1 MRPPSGLFFFPL
13 PFFGPAPNGCR
24 VSAEF
29 HVLRRLLPLVL
40 VPSLA
45 FAGGGIFKYVE
56 KDGTVVYTNV
66 APKGAAG
73 RQARKVEGEFRPAPT
88 PTTPARVTPMTKKE
102 LTEFDEIIEEMAI
115 KYRMP
120 VNLVRAVMHAESAFD
135 PNAISHV
142 GASGLMQLMP
152 QTAREMYVKDI
163 FDAREN
169 IEGGTRYLR
178 DLLNQFPGQL
188 ELALAAYNAGPGA
201 VQKAGNKIPDYKE
214 TRAYVKTVL
223 QLYRSFNPG
232 AIQAMWPLGF
242 TPSPQRGEGWGEGLT

>member
-1 MRPPSGLFFFPL
+1 M
-13 PFFGPAPNGCR
+13 
-24 VSAEF
+24 
-29 HVLRRLLPLVL
+29 LRHLLPLAL
-40 VPSLA
+40 LPSLA

-88 PTTPARVTPMTKKE
+88 PTTPARVTNGTKSQ
-102 LTEFDEIIEEMAI
+102 LTNFDEIIEEMAI

-152 QTAREMYVKDI
+152 ATARDMYVKDI
-163 FDAREN
+163 FDVREN

-178 DLLNQFPGQL
+178 V
-188 ELALAAYNAGPGA
+188 LANEFDGDMVKMVAAYNAGPEA
-201 VQKAGNKIPDYKE
+201 VRKYGGQVPPYPE
-214 TRAYVKTVL
+214 TQAYVRKVIS
-223 QLYRSFNPG
+223 LYFQYKAQSD
-232 AIQAMWPLGF
+232 AAH
-242 TPSPQRGEGWGEGLT
+242 SD